1 MRFHRQASQATVGDY
16 KSTAQKK
23 LTTTQQ
29 ILIAG
34 DSVSTLFLFYER
46 VDTSLPDLE
55 LEVLKLSSTSRS

>member
-1 MRFHRQASQATVGDY
+1 MRFHRQASQAAVGDY

-23 LTTTQQ
+23 LTTIQQ

-34 DSVSTLFLFYER
+34 DSVSTSFLLYER

-55 LEVLKLSSTSRS
+55 LEVLNLSSTPRS